1 MILFQN
7 TFLIERNECLQPGI
21 CHTNATCANTDGSYQ
36 CTCMLSYT
44 GDGKNCTWYKG
55 TKVEII
61 NASSAS
67 LTTVKEVNQSIPE
80 NSTHRFPVLGESIT
94 PWSVLRTRGLVL
106 DVYNVIP
113 SSKNLPS
120 YVCCK
125 VYPFTFNSYSTD
137 TTESRLPCKT
147 CNIFLG
153 RVQTWC
159 PGSAL
164 GHGHQCERS
173 ILVVQAER

>member
-44 GDGKNCTWYKG
+44 GDGKNCQWYKG

-80 NSTHRFPVLGESIT
+80 TSTHRFPVLGECHNSVISSEDS
-94 PWSVLRTRGLVL
+94 WSSFGCLQCDTKLKEPSLVCL
-106 DVYNVIP
+106 
-113 SSKNLPS
+113 L
-120 YVCCK
+120 
-125 VYPFTFNSYSTD
+125 
-137 TTESRLPCKT
+137 
-147 CNIFLG
+147 
-153 RVQTWC
+153 
-159 PGSAL
+159 
-164 GHGHQCERS
+164 
-173 ILVVQAER
+173 